1 MSYPYFLVSYNQ
13 SPTKEI
19 STNVYAADEDQARA
33 IGSIELLELYGVNVT
48 VEQLSVVE
56 IDSITSETI
65 TTT

>member
-1 MSYPYFLVSYNQ
+1 MSYPYFLVSYEL
-13 SPTKEI
+13 SSSKEI
-19 STNVYAADEDQARA
+19 STNVYAADEEQARA
-33 IGSIELLELYGVNVT
+33 IGSIELLEPYGVDVP